1 MTNIYANTFHFVDP
15 YGKDPVPCEMRIEVN
30 EIVSPRENI
39 PTQYQIVMRSNY
51 PSNSGGEGDTVRCI
65 ADVKKHPSHP
75 LNKLMSILY
84 LHAFSVVKNEMTTGM
99 INMMMKNDCELSLHT
114 GTITPKKY
122 RRDILRTL
130 SSFIE

>member
-15 YGKDPVPCEMRIEVN
+15 HGKDPVPCEMRIEVN
-30 EIVSPRENI
+30 EIVSPREI
-39 PTQYQIVMRSNY
+39 VPTQYQIVMRSNY
-51 PSNSGGEGDTVRCI
+51 PSNSGGEGETVRSI
-65 ADVKKHPSHP
+65 TDVKKHPSHP